1 MSFSYQHLAEISAR
15 EIGAKGRDITLRRR
29 SRIFDPANGLVSE
42 TVSDQAA
49 RGLFTLY
56 EAGQRDGS
64 TIQQG
69 DQGLLLAASGLAT
82 PPSDEDEVLDGGL
95 TWQVMRVERLQPGE
109 TALLYRLQLRR

>member
-1 MSFSYQHLAEISAR
+1 MSFSYQRLAEISAR
-15 EIGAKGRDITLRRR
+15 EISAKGRDITLRRR
-29 SRIFDPANGLVSE
+29 TRSFDPANGLVTE

-56 EAGQRDGS
+56 EAGQRVGS

-69 DQGLLLAASGLAT
+69 DQGLLLAGLAT

-95 TWQVMRVERLQPGE
+95 TWQVLRVERLQPGD

>member
-1 MSFSYQHLAEISAR
+1 MSFSYQRLAETAAR

-29 SRIFDPANGLVSE
+29 SRSFDPGSGQVTES
-42 TVSDQAA
+42 VSDQAA

-64 TIQQG
+64 TVQQG
-69 DQGLLLAASGLAT
+69 DQGLLLAASGLET
-82 PPSDEDEVLDGGL
+82 PPSDDDEVIDGGV
-95 TWQVMRVERLQPGE
+95 TWQVLRVERLQPGP